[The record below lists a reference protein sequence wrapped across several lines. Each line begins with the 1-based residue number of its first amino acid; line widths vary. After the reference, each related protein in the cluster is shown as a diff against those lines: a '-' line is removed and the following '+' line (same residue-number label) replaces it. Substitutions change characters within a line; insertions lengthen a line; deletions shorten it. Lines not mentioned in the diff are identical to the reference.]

1 VVSFAQYIKEDNS
14 AGAGGVF
21 GTGGS
26 FGHGGE
32 VGNTDFYAS
41 GSSIVPHVLGTY
53 TRGGLRRNKRKSKS
67 RKRRKKRK

>member
-1 VVSFAQYIKEDNS
+1 MKSFKSYIHEMNA

-41 GSSIVPHVLGTY
+41 GDSRVPHVLGIY
-53 TRGGLRRNKRKSKS
+53 SRNDAWRGKKKKS
-67 RKRRKKRK
+67 RKNKKEK